1 MFGLFKKKDP
11 SKLLKEATAAKQS
24 GNFDEAI
31 SLLRSSYK
39 AISKDDIDY
48 GVKTFLRIPLYLQE
62 AKRPEGAWREFN
74 NLLAEGFANQSNDPQ
89 LVPMSHSEIYDKMR
103 LFLQREGRNDEAVKY
118 GIFSHFSWATG
129 LFLQKRRS
137 EFKDFISTETLE
149 DIVLKLL
156 KKAKINNFSEQ
167 ISSLIKHEVKNI
179 PNIDYG
185 TLGTKIDKV
194 IFLSTN

>member
-11 SKLLKEATAAKQS
+11 SKLLKEATAAKKS
-24 GNFDEAI
+24 GSLDEAI
-31 SLLRSSYK
+31 SLLQTAFK
-39 AISKDDIDY
+39 AISKGNIDY
-48 GVKTFLRIPLYLQE
+48 GVKTFIRLPLYLQE
-62 AKRPEGAWREFN
+62 SKRPEEAWREFN
-74 NLLAEGFANQSNDPQ
+74 NLLTEGFANQSNDPE
-89 LVPMSHSEIYDKMR
+89 LVPMNHSEIYDKMR

-137 EFKDFISTETLE
+137 EFKDFISAETLE

-156 KKAKINNFSEQ
+156 KKSKKTNLSKQ
-167 ISSLIKHEVKNI
+167 IASLIKHEVKNI

-194 IFLSTN
+194 LS

>member
-11 SKLLKEATAAKQS
+11 SKLLKEATIAKKS
-24 GNFDEAI
+24 DNLDEAI
-31 SLLRSSYK
+31 SLLQTAFK
-39 AISKDDIDY
+39 AISKGDIDY
-48 GVKTFLRIPLYLQE
+48 GVKTFIRLPLYLQE
-62 AKRPEGAWREFN
+62 TKRPKEAWKEFN
-74 NLLAEGFANQSNDPQ
+74 NLLTEGFANQSNDPQ
-89 LVPMSHSEIYDKMR
+89 LVPMNHSEIYEKMR

-137 EFKDFISTETLE
+137 EFKDFISAETLE

-156 KKAKINNFSEQ
+156 KKTNLSEQ

-179 PNIDYG
+179 PNIDGG
-185 TLGTKIDKV
+185 TLGTKIDK
-194 IFLSTN
+194 ILS